1 MICLRLAALATLAA
15 HCFIFPATAQQGD
28 KKGELQS
35 SRVPKEKIPPSPP
48 LAPVDALKTFK
59 IQPGFRVE
67 LVASEPMVE
76 VPTVIQFDPGGRLWV
91 VEMRCFMP
99 NADGTG

>member
-1 MICLRLAALATLAA
+1 MICLRLAALITLTA
-15 HCFIFPATAQQGD
+15 HCFIFPAAAQNGD

-48 LAPVDALKTFK
+48 RAPANALKAFRV
-59 IQPGFRVE
+59 QPGFRVE

-76 VPTVIQFDPGGRLWV
+76 VPTVIQFDPDGRLWV
-91 VEMRCFMP
+91 VEMRGFMP
-99 NADGTG
+99 NADGLG